1 MRGQVKEEGLRW
13 LGIIKTEEEEIM
25 EGIVEFAIEKFWV
38 TPAGRRLINRMMEY
52 FVEKGR
58 WRLTL
63 VEDDGRFKDGDG

>member
-1 MRGQVKEEGLRW
+1 M
-13 LGIIKTEEEEIM
+13 GIIKTEEKEIM
-25 EGIVEFAIEKFWV
+25 EGIGEFIIEKFWV

-63 VEDDGRFKDGDG
+63 IEDGGRFKAGDG